1 MGFIL
6 CQLMQFSTQSM
17 MIADLRL
24 IIHMVDWKSETGR
37 SVRVVLT
44 ARVVHN
50 EFYQLFMERFV

>member
-1 MGFIL
+1 
-6 CQLMQFSTQSM
+6 

-37 SVRVVLT
+37 SVRVVLS
-44 ARVVHN
+44 AKVVHN